1 MLAQQKI
8 ALLKGY
14 TIAVSSRRDPP
25 TLSSMTRD
33 FSFLGSP
40 NRLLT
45 VERRIDRFWALGFL
59 VAALMLFM
67 INLGG
72 VPLRDWDE
80 GTLAQVARNMSR
92 SSSWQGWLFPTL
104 SGLPYFNKPPLVH
117 WLIALMYQSV
127 GISEW
132 ATRLPSALLTAT
144 SVPLFYSLGL
154 ELFRQRLPA
163 LFSTL
168 IYLTLLPV
176 VRHGRL
182 AMLDGPVLCF
192 LVLMIL
198 FTLKARRNVR
208 YSLGLGLG
216 LGLIALTKSIL
227 ALLLGAIA
235 LLFLAWDTPR
245 LLKSS
250 YLWLGII
257 FGLIPVTLWYSLQ
270 LLHYGNPFLETGL
283 VHQSLSRIW
292 QSVENRSGPPWY
304 YLLEI
309 LKLSLPWLLMFIP
322 GLGLAW
328 QNRSLSWGKL
338 VLVWGGLYF
347 TAISIM
353 STKLPWYVLPLYP
366 ALALAGGAQLAEFW
380 RAYSQGI
387 PRLKR
392 RFIKTLTWS
401 FYTLAVAAWGATL
414 YVMVAQQVS
423 SWMIPAL
430 FASIAVTLT
439 VVSLLFQQEDYQFI
453 GILAWGSYVSLL
465 LLMASPVWV
474 WELQE
479 GFAVKPVAEILI
491 AHTPIQQPIMTN
503 YPYGRPSLDFYSDR
517 RLIPANF
524 DQILQTWSKYPQP
537 YFLLDRQGLEALEAR
552 FPQAV
557 QPLGSAEGWTLVTKS
572 PGISL

>member
-1 MLAQQKI
+1 
-8 ALLKGY
+8 
-14 TIAVSSRRDPP
+14 
-25 TLSSMTRD
+25 MTRD
-33 FSFLGSP
+33 FSSLRPP

-45 VERRIDRFWALGFL
+45 VERRIDRFVALGFL
-59 VAALMLFM
+59 VAALILFM

-80 GTLAQVARNMSR
+80 GTIAQVARNISR
-92 SSSWQGWLFPTL
+92 SPSWQGWLFPTL

-127 GISEW
+127 GVSEW
-132 ATRLPSALLTAT
+132 ATRLPSALLSAIA
-144 SVPLFYSLGL
+144 VPLFYSLSL

-192 LVLMIL
+192 LLLMML
-198 FTLKARRNVR
+198 FTLKGRRNLR

-245 LLKSS
+245 LLKST

-257 FGLIPVTLWYSLQ
+257 CGLIPVTLWYSLQ
-270 LLHYGNPFLETGL
+270 LIHYGNPFLETGL

-309 LKLSLPWLLMFIP
+309 LKLSLPWLLIFIP
-322 GLGLAW
+322 GLRLAW
-328 QNRSLSWGKL
+328 QHRSLSWGKL
-338 VLVWGGLYF
+338 VLVWAGVYF
-347 TAISIM
+347 TAISMM

-366 ALALAGGAQLAEFW
+366 ALALAGGAQLTEIW
-380 RAYSQGI
+380 RAYSEGM
-387 PRLKR
+387 PRLKKQ
-392 RFIKTLTWS
+392 FIKTLTWS
-401 FYTLAVAAWGATL
+401 FYTLAVGAWGATL
-414 YVMVAQQVS
+414 YVMVAQRFS

-430 FASIAVTLT
+430 FASIAVTFT
-439 VVSLLFQQEDYQFI
+439 VVSLLCQQRDYQFI

-465 LLMASPVWV
+465 LLMTSPVWV

-479 GFAVKPVAEILI
+479 GFAVKPVAAILI
-491 AHTPIQQPIMTN
+491 THTPIQQPIMTN

-517 RLIPANF
+517 RLIPAHF
-524 DQILQTWSKYPQP
+524 DQILQAWSQYPQP
-537 YFLLDRQGLEALEAR
+537 YLLLDQQGLEALEAR
-552 FPQAV
+552 FPQQV
-557 QPLGSAEGWTLVTKS
+557 QRLGEAEGWTLVTKLS
-572 PGISL
+572 GVSL